1 MSLNLQQMAYPSQTG
16 DLKTDNFDTK
26 QYPIMNNNYNY
37 PLQNHYPFD
46 YYNSSVHSNFSPTSP
61 TFPNPYNQ
69 RFNGYNAY
77 SSDQII
83 SPLRSPVTSAPQY
96 PFSTYS
102 ALDTRPTQLNLTI
115 DPLRRPM
122 RELPSPAMR
131 HPMSNGIPILPANHA
146 TTMGTAYPTSIECN
160 EKLQFLAQNP
170 QYLSGLA
177 GQALGTGGKVSR
189 AIAAQ
194 LFARDEN
201 TDRFPCAHCCQSFK
215 RINGLK
221 RHLMMHLH
229 IKPYKC
235 DMCGRGFCR
244 IDVYKRHVNRA

>member
-1 MSLNLQQMAYPSQTG
+1 MQ
-16 DLKTDNFDTK
+16 
-26 QYPIMNNNYNY
+26 NNYA
-37 PLQNHYPFD
+37 FD
-46 YYNSSVHSNFSPTSP
+46 YYNSSVHSTFSPTSP

-69 RFNGYNAY
+69 RFNGYNNY
-77 SSDQII
+77 SSDQIM
-83 SPLRSPVTSAPQY
+83 SPLRSPVTSQPQY
-96 PFSTYS
+96 PFSSYNT
-102 ALDTRPTQLNLTI
+102 LDVSRPAPLNLTI
-115 DPLRRPM
+115 DPLRRTM

-131 HPMSNGIPILPANHA
+131 NPLASGIPILPANHA
-146 TTMGTAYPTSIECN
+146 TTMGPAYPTTPMQYN
-160 EKLQFLAQNP
+160 DQLQFLSQNP

-201 TDRFPCAHCCQSFK
+201 TDRFPCTLCGQSFK

-235 DMCGRGFCR
+235 EMCGRGFCR
-244 IDVYKRHVNRA
+244 IDVYKRHVHRARCIKE